1 MKIDRLDHLNLTVA
15 DIVRSCEFYQ
25 RVLGMEAITWGEGRA
40 ALRFGRQKINL
51 DRADPAVGPGRG
63 MRMPA
68 HLCFI
73 TEAPLAEILAHLE
86 RCGVPI
92 AMGPGP
98 RSGAVGTI
106 QSVYIKDPDDN
117 SIEIATY

>member
-1 MKIDRLDHLNLTVA
+1 MKIDRLDHLNLAVA
-15 DIVRSCEFYQ
+15 DIARSCEFYR
-25 RVLGMEAITWGEGRA
+25 RVLGIEAITWGDGRA

-51 DRADPAVGPGRG
+51 DRADPAGGKRI
-63 MRMPA
+63 PA

-73 TEAPLAEILAHLE
+73 ADEPLAEILAHLE

-92 AMGPGP
+92 ATGPGP